1 MTGRKFSKTKVVH
14 KQKEKRKI
22 SKNFF
27 RKNDLKVVIKWNLKF
42 VNYLDVTLNLLNNTF
57 NSFSKSNNEF
67 NYLHKESNHPP
78 CQTSTFFNRATL
90 IKAFLFWILN
100 ESTYIYQEA
109 LKKSGYDYILKYQKN
124 SSTTTSKQKRKRKI
138 IFLDSTKLKTVW
150 IKITTFFKR
159 CVSIVLWSLQVWLK
173 RVVWKM

>member
-1 MTGRKFSKTKVVH
+1 MDKKKKVGYSTTPWKYRTVSRYVSLLAVFQFINYQINIIMKTSGQIAMTGRKFSKTKVVH
-14 KQKEKRKI
+14 KQREKRKI

-90 IKAFLFWILN
+90 IKAFLF
-100 ESTYIYQEA
+100 
-109 LKKSGYDYILKYQKN
+109 
-124 SSTTTSKQKRKRKI
+124 
-138 IFLDSTKLKTVW
+138 
-150 IKITTFFKR
+150 
-159 CVSIVLWSLQVWLK
+159 
-173 RVVWKM
+173 